1 MTQEFAKDIEY
12 SYDGA
17 RLVGHLCLPRNAQT
31 GSAVPGV
38 VLVHDAFGVGDF
50 MKQTAARV
58 AALGYAVLAADVW
71 GEGAQLRDESQIG
84 PTIGRFASDRKTWM
98 GRIEAGRQALAAQ
111 PGVDG
116 ARVAIMGYC
125 FGGASALEYLRT
137 VGSVRGA
144 VSLHGGLDLVGPD
157 WSVAAAGGKALILT
171 GAEDPMAAAPK
182 LLELQQAM
190 SAAGV
195 DWEANVY
202 SHTKHGFTRPDSD
215 RANKPQVIAYREQ
228 SDRRAW
234 AALVRFL
241 DEVLAA

>member
-1 MTQEFAKDIEY
+1 VSQEINKEFEY

-17 RLVGHLCLPRNAQT
+17 RLVGHLCLPAATQAGAT
-31 GSAVPGV
+31 VPGV
-38 VLVHDAFGVGDF
+38 VLVHDAFGLGDF
-50 MKQTAARV
+50 MKQIATRL

-71 GEGAQLRDESQIG
+71 GDGAQLRDESQIG

-98 GRIEAGRQALAAQ
+98 GRLQAAQQALAAQ
-111 PGVDG
+111 PAVDG
-116 ARVAIMGYC
+116 SRVAIMGYC
-125 FGGASALEYLRT
+125 FGGASALEYLRA
-137 VGSVRGA
+137 VGGVKGA

-157 WSVAAAGGKALILT
+157 WGAASAGGKALILT

-215 RANKPQVIAYREQ
+215 RANKPQVIAYRKQ
-228 SDRRAW
+228 SERRSW